1 MTKISD
7 EDLDAWRE
15 NPITQAVF
23 KHLERTGEQAQEM
36 WASVL
41 KADAAPDPQKL
52 LLLHTELKA
61 KLAFIAE
68 MLNLEPRDIERTT
81 DAGN

>member
-1 MTKISD
+1 MTRISAD
-7 EDLDAWRE
+7 DFDAWRDSAV
-15 NPITQAVF
+15 TQAVF

-41 KADAAPDPQKL
+41 KADVAPDPQKL
-52 LLLHTELKA
+52 LLLHNELKA